1 MGIMDFFRSK
11 HVEKSAQGKENCK
24 VEDVIQLPDISM
36 FELETADWEKFAGI
50 LKRDGI
56 LANSYK
62 KQPKEMHVSLDENN
76 RPMIT
81 LTFESATSTSI
92 REVELTQ
99 DSAIQYIN
107 GIISGGIKNQDLIST
122 WKAFQEEI
130 RYLNKL
136 ETNREGYFNKLHG
149 DKLMKVA
156 KKMQGMDNIYER
168 EQEFLEKYKD
178 ANFDELTY
186 GTMYIPP
193 MFIPYTR
200 DESGFIEYGEG
211 VVPFTPRTLEL
222 CILRMTDECKA
233 ESGLFLREFEQR
245 CKRIAEESCFKS
257 DNWDRVI
264 SYGKDII
271 RSKYLET
278 EWGREIER

>member
-11 HVEKSAQGKENCK
+11 HVEKVKQGKEDLV
-24 VEDVIQLPDISM
+24 VENMVDVPDISM

-62 KQPKEMHVSLDENN
+62 KRPKEMQVSLDENN

-136 ETNREGYFNKLHG
+136 ETNREGYFNKLPG

-178 ANFDELTY
+178 ANFDEFTY
-186 GTMYIPP
+186 GTMYTPP

-264 SYGKDII
+264 SYGKYII